1 MKPGK
6 SGIQRIIDATGYSW
20 KGIQA
25 AWKNEAAFRQESFLL
40 LAGVLISCFLPV
52 SVLEQAALIGSLI
65 LLIIVE
71 LLNSA
76 VEAAID
82 RIGDEYHELSGRAK
96 DMGSA
101 AVFFALVL
109 AAVIWISVI
118 YNAVVV
124 R

>member
-6 SGIQRIIDATGYSW
+6 KGIQRVIDATGYSW

-25 AWKNEAAFRQESFLL
+25 AWKNEAAFRQEMFLL
-40 LAGVLISCFLPV
+40 LVGVVVSSFLPV
-52 SVLEQAALIGSLI
+52 SVLEQAALIGSIILI
-65 LLIIVE
+65 IIVE

-76 VEAAID
+76 VEAAVD

-109 AAVIWISVI
+109 ATVVWVGVI
-118 YNAVVV
+118 YNAVVAS
-124 R
+124 